1 MEPELEKIREVQ
13 KEAWNKSSAG
23 WKKWDDMTMN
33 FMRPAGDEIIHTLQ
47 LKDTDTVL
55 DVATGTGEPGLTM
68 ATMLTHGKVIA
79 TDLAEE
85 MLAVA
90 AENAAKRN
98 IKNFATRCCDVSAL
112 PFEDNTFDAVS
123 CRFGFNLFPDMRLAL
138 NEMIRVLKPGGR
150 IATGVW
156 GAAEKNSWIATSMGT
171 MISMLQLKPPAPG
184 TPGVFRC
191 AEQGLMT
198 GLFAKAGLKNI
209 TQKEVAGKLICG
221 TLDMY
226 WSFITETSSPV
237 AFSKAD
243 DGLKLQIKEE
253 ILGKVKQKYPAGN
266 IAFDS
271 SAIVICGVK

>member
-13 KEAWNKSSAG
+13 KDAWNKSSAG
-23 WKKWDDMTMN
+23 WKKWDEMTMN
-33 FMRPAGDEIIHTLQ
+33 FMKPVGDEIIHALQ

-55 DVATGTGEPGLTM
+55 DVATGTVEPGLTM
-68 ATMLTHGKVIA
+68 AAMLTRGKVIA

-98 IKNFATRCCDVSAL
+98 IKNFETRCCDVSAL

-123 CRFGFNLFPDMRLAL
+123 CRFGFMLFPDMQLAL
-138 NEMIRVLKPGGR
+138 SEMVRLLKPGGR

-156 GAAEKNSWIATSMGT
+156 GAAEKNSWISTSMGT
-171 MISMLQLKPPAPG
+171 MISMLQLKLPSPG
-184 TPGVFRC
+184 APGVFRC

-198 GLFAKAGLKNI
+198 DLFAQAGLKNI
-209 TQKEVAGKLICG
+209 SEKEVVGKLTCS
-221 TLDMY
+221 TLDVY
-226 WSFITETSSPV
+226 WSFITEVSSPV

-243 DGLKLQIKEE
+243 NALKLQIKEE
-253 ILGKVKQKYPAGN
+253 ILGKVKQKYPSGN
-266 IAFDS
+266 IAIDS
-271 SAIVICGVK
+271 NAIVICGEK